1 MDDEDG
7 RCLLDVICDPQA
19 LNDFLHGSEK
29 LHVQE
34 TSGNHLSTEQSQ
46 PTTSV
51 DLDFLEDDILG
62 SPSGGGANLQNSD
75 QPCDILQQSL
85 QEANITEQTLEAEAE
100 LDLGSFQLPTL
111 QPVVHTASDVT
122 PQIFSGGADLIGLQQ
137 PAVLTHQAL
146 VQQSVGADVVNKAIS
161 VQPFLQQ
168 VGLGNVTIQP
178 ISNLQGLP
186 NGSPSG
192 ALGIGQIQVVGQQV
206 MAINQS
212 AQQIIAKQV
221 QSSQVATMPVGSYI
235 TQTAAEQQQVTLTSA
250 GVSPQNAGLVI
261 QKNLPAVATTT
272 LNGSSM
278 FGSVSATQGSQPLTV
293 TSSLSSPLV
302 QTQNVIIHRTPTPI
316 QPKPP
321 GVLQQKL
328 YQITPKTFCPNNATL
343 TIQNE
348 AALQQQKAQQNLTFM
363 AGKAGQNVVLSG
375 FPPGLPANMF
385 KQPPPQQQALSK
397 PMSVHL
403 LNQGSS
409 IVIPA
414 QHVPQAMLQGQN
426 QFLLPGQLTGTSAVQ
441 IPQQLSAL
449 QANMGGQI
457 LTTSHP
463 SGQTHIIT
471 SQGPGGQLITNQ
483 ALPAQILTNQNLAS
497 QLNLGQVL
505 TSQNAHGTAHILSA
519 PIQLQPGQVG
529 QPTLFQMPVSLA
541 GSLTTQ
547 SQPTITAS
555 LASGA
560 INQTGQTVIQGVTLP
575 NQVAMLN
582 ATENLNQ
589 TVTIQAP
596 PSASS
601 QSPGLIQPQP
611 TSSTNLL
618 PSSDQAN
625 ILTVQ
630 STSQSSAPSQLQL
643 NVQQQTPP
651 PQQPAQLP
659 VTSQP
664 SPSLVASSPE
674 KIILGQAAAGTII
687 SQDSMQMFLQ
697 QKDRSQQQQQQQ
709 HQQQFYS
716 SALKMQQENSMNEST
731 VPPHLPMPLPIYSI
745 ATTALSTTS
754 SVPASVIVSSS
765 VGASLQPPASRELS
779 QNHNLPPVESKVPH
793 FSAGPPQ
800 QAMACQLP
808 SGQQKLPGASPSH
821 SLPHPSVGE
830 SPQLQPTHL
839 SQMQSPHQSRPP
851 SQPQPLSRPPSRPHS
866 RPPSQPQTLS
876 RPPSEPLPRSCTPQ
890 TQMQNLYVIQNQ
902 IASSPHGSNQHPLR
916 PPSQPQVSF
925 QAPQAQPEGQPQL
938 ATPPHL
944 QLQVQLAPQLQP
956 QAESQVQARLQPQIQ
971 AAPEVQHTHSP
982 HFQLQFSAQGPIK
995 PPTPTQA
1002 LHLTPEQQRSF
1013 QMVPNQFQA
1022 LSAIPAPIPQQKQ
1035 LMDRF
1040 QQMPQ
1045 GIILQTK
1052 QPTSTSQ
1059 ASPVLSQFSSQPSSV
1074 LVSSQG
1080 QQVTVSTSQA
1090 PPVHSHAPVPAT
1102 VQPSN
1107 AVLSKAAPVLE
1118 KGQVQ
1123 RGGGQPAQPTSLL
1136 QQQTPVLVKSASIS
1150 TAAAAPSENK
1160 TFSSIT
1166 TTISG
1171 GKATTGQAKPAGP
1184 LAIQQPVQTKPGVIS
1199 SMSGLNLGK
1208 GPLQLQVVGKGL
1220 PQLMP
1225 SAPTQ
1230 IQQQYDGKL
1239 GNLKKPPPM
1248 LQPSKEACFLEQL
1261 HKHQGAV
1268 LHPDYKTSFRSF
1280 EDALQRLLPYHVY
1293 QGTLPSPHDYRKER
1307 RYFPLSARYLTQ
1319 LKVPS
1324 LRRAFTLARYRI
1336 LPSSVLHGKFRRV
1349 PLDEEFEMVST
1360 QLLKRTQ
1367 AMLNKYRLL
1376 LLEESRRVS
1385 PSAEMVMID
1394 RMFIQEEK
1402 TTLSLDKQLAKEK
1415 PDEYVSSSS
1424 RSQSFASSLAQS
1436 ALPSNA
1442 ALASEN
1448 LKAPPLQMATQINPT
1463 KLVIKHSGGSPSVTW
1478 AKASPS
1484 LDGDEDA
1491 MPSRSKPPI
1500 KTYEARSRIGLKLKI
1515 KQEAGLSKVVH
1526 NTALDPVHQTP
1537 PPMCTVIKTTD
1548 QHSSAS
1554 AVATTT
1560 AVSTAGQMN
1569 GTVDHITAAPV
1580 EKKPIVTYCRL
1591 PLRKTYRE
1599 NVDAFVADKA
1609 SDTCLKESS
1618 PKVDM
1623 VPSTLIIKQD
1633 GGSRSVIT
1641 TRKTHESPSVAG
1653 AEKSRS
1659 EEGTKHTFFN
1669 RSDARSLV
1677 MQESPTPP
1685 KTDDSTSGLMK
1696 ELAEVEDEF
1705 YHRMIKIEPPD
1716 HGSASE
1722 LTWDVPLPPAK
1733 RRKSESFDVD
1743 NASFSSDSPPDD
1755 SLNEHLQ
1762 SAIDSIL
1769 NLQQPQAG
1777 GQNTRAPSSSYN
1789 SSSSPFSSPVHRTDT
1804 YLAPNH
1810 NGGLGARTL
1819 NR

>member
-1 MDDEDG
+1 MSGRPRADCCSNITYDCVKQICCVSHLLSIIGTELPKTRVDMDDEDG

-29 LHVQE
+29 IDSDDLLDNTGDAASAFFEGAGLHVQE
-34 TSGNHLSTEQSQ
+34 SSGNHLSTEQSQ

-62 SPSGGGANLQNSD
+62 SPSSSGANLQNSD

-111 QPVVHTASDVT
+111 QPVVQTASDGT

-192 ALGIGQIQVVGQQV
+192 TLGIGPIQVVGQQV
-206 MAINQS
+206 MAINQP

-221 QSSQVATMPVGSYI
+221 QPSQVATMPVGSYI
-235 TQTAAEQQQVTLTSA
+235 TQTAPEQQQVTLAST
-250 GVSPQNAGLVI
+250 GVSPQGAGLVI
-261 QKNLPAVATTT
+261 QKNLPTVATTT
-272 LNGSSM
+272 LNGNSM
-278 FGSVSATQGSQPLTV
+278 FGSVSGTQGSQPLTV
-293 TSSLSSPLV
+293 TSNLSSPLV
-302 QTQNVIIHRTPTPI
+302 QAQNVIIHRTPTPI
-316 QPKPP
+316 QPKPA

-328 YQITPKTFCPNNATL
+328 YQITPKPFGSNNTTL

-363 AGKAGQNVVLSG
+363 ASKPGQNVVLSG
-375 FPPGLPANMF
+375 FPQGLPANVF

-426 QFLLPGQLTGTSAVQ
+426 QFLLPGQLAGASAVQ

-463 SGQTHIIT
+463 GGQAHIIT

-483 ALPAQILTNQNLAS
+483 ALPAQILTNQNIAS

-529 QPTLFQMPVSLA
+529 QPALFQMPVSLA

-547 SQPTITAS
+547 SQPSVAAS
-555 LASGA
+555 LG
-560 INQTGQTVIQGVTLP
+560 QTGQTVIQGVTLP

-582 ATENLNQ
+582 ATENLGQ
-589 TVTIQAP
+589 AVSIQA
-596 PSASS
+596 SATTSS
-601 QSPGLIQPQP
+601 QSPGLVQPQ
-611 TSSTNLL
+611 SASGASLL
-618 PSSDQAN
+618 PSADQSS

-630 STSQSSAPSQLQL
+630 TTSQPPAPLQL
-643 NVQQQTPP
+643 NVPP
-651 PQQPAQLP
+651 PPPPPPPAQQP

-664 SPSLVASSPE
+664 SPSLASSPE
-674 KIILGQAAAGTII
+674 KIILGQAAAGAVIN
-687 SQDSMQMFLQ
+687 QDSMQMFLQ
-697 QKDRSQQQQQQQ
+697 Q
-709 HQQQFYS
+709 
-716 SALKMQQENSMNEST
+716 
-731 VPPHLPMPLPIYSI
+731 V
-745 ATTALSTTS
+745 
-754 SVPASVIVSSS
+754 
-765 VGASLQPPASRELS
+765 
-779 QNHNLPPVESKVPH
+779 
-793 FSAGPPQ
+793 
-800 QAMACQLP
+800 
-808 SGQQKLPGASPSH
+808 
-821 SLPHPSVGE
+821 
-830 SPQLQPTHL
+830 
-839 SQMQSPHQSRPP
+839 
-851 SQPQPLSRPPSRPHS
+851 
-866 RPPSQPQTLS
+866 
-876 RPPSEPLPRSCTPQ
+876 
-890 TQMQNLYVIQNQ
+890 
-902 IASSPHGSNQHPLR
+902 
-916 PPSQPQVSF
+916 
-925 QAPQAQPEGQPQL
+925 
-938 ATPPHL
+938 
-944 QLQVQLAPQLQP
+944 
-956 QAESQVQARLQPQIQ
+956 
-971 AAPEVQHTHSP
+971 
-982 HFQLQFSAQGPIK
+982 
-995 PPTPTQA
+995 
-1002 LHLTPEQQRSF
+1002 
-1013 QMVPNQFQA
+1013 
-1022 LSAIPAPIPQQKQ
+1022 
-1035 LMDRF
+1035 
-1040 QQMPQ
+1040 PQ

-1052 QPTSTSQ
+1052 QQPPTSQ
-1059 ASPVLSQFSSQPSSV
+1059 ASPALSQFSSPSSSV
-1074 LVSSQG
+1074 LVSGQG
-1080 QQVTVSTSQA
+1080 QAVAVTTTTPA
-1090 PPVHSHAPVPAT
+1090 PAHSHAPAALPPSTAGITAPVPAE
-1102 VQPSN
+1102 
-1107 AVLSKAAPVLE
+1107 SKTYSGVSTPISAGKGAA
-1118 KGQVQ
+1118 
-1123 RGGGQPAQPTSLL
+1123 AQG
-1136 QQQTPVLVKSASIS
+1136 KSA
-1150 TAAAAPSENK
+1150 T
-1160 TFSSIT
+1160 
-1166 TTISG
+1166 
-1171 GKATTGQAKPAGP
+1171 P

-1199 SMSGLNLGK
+1199 SVSGLNLGK
-1208 GPLQLQVVGKGL
+1208 GPLQIQVVGKGL
-1220 PQLMP
+1220 PQLVP
-1225 SAPTQ
+1225 SVPVQGQQLQYDSKLGLKKAPT
-1230 IQQQYDGKL
+1230 
-1239 GNLKKPPPM
+1239 

-1280 EDALQRLLPYHVY
+1280 DDALQRLLPYHVY
-1293 QGTLPSPHDYRKER
+1293 QGMLPSAQDYRK
-1307 RYFPLSARYLTQ
+1307 
-1319 LKVPS
+1319 V
-1324 LRRAFTLARYRI
+1324 
-1336 LPSSVLHGKFRRV
+1336 
-1349 PLDEEFEMVST
+1349 DEEFEVVST

-1402 TTLSLDKQLAKEK
+1402 TMLALDKQLAKEK

-1424 RSQSFASSLAQS
+1424 RSQSLSSS
-1436 ALPSNA
+1436 A
-1442 ALASEN
+1442 ALASVSSSTPAPES
-1448 LKAPPLQMATQINPT
+1448 LKVPPVQTTPPIHPT

-1491 MPSRSKPPI
+1491 LPSRSKPPI

-1526 NTALDPVHQTP
+1526 NTALDPVHQP
-1537 PPMCTVIKTTD
+1537 PPMCRVIKGPDPHASGTVVTAAT
-1548 QHSSAS
+1548 SSS
-1554 AVATTT
+1554 
-1560 AVSTAGQMN
+1560 AGQMN
-1569 GTVDHITAAPV
+1569 GTVDHVTSAPA

-1599 NVDAFVADKA
+1599 NVDAFVAEKPADACPKGSAPKADK
-1609 SDTCLKESS
+1609 L
-1618 PKVDM
+1618 
-1623 VPSTLIIKQD
+1623 PSALVIKQED
-1633 GGSRSVIT
+1633 GSRSVIT
-1641 TRKTHESPSVAG
+1641 SHKSQDSPSAAA
-1653 AEKSRS
+1653 AEKSRP
-1659 EEGTKHTFFN
+1659 EESSKLLFFN

-1677 MQESPTPP
+1677 LQDSPALQ

-1705 YHRMIKIEPPD
+1705 YRGMIKPEPPD
-1716 HGSASE
+1716 QGSGSE
-1722 LTWDVPLPPAK
+1722 LTWEVPLPPAK
-1733 RRKSESFDVD
+1733 RRKSESFEVD
-1743 NASFSSDSPPDD
+1743 NASFSSDSPQDD

-1769 NLQQPQAG
+1769 NLQQPQTG
-1777 GQNTRAPSSSYN
+1777 GQNVRTPSSSYN
-1789 SSSSPFSSPVHRTDT
+1789 SSSSPFSSPVHRTDA